1 VSGVERVTPLWLSHH
16 WPEDYDRCVHVAG
29 RHLCRRCIVLYP
41 IAFAVTALS
50 LAGVRLSTAAE
61 VVVLVVLP
69 LPSLIDYV
77 LEHLGLVRPS
87 ARRLVVVTVP
97 LGLALG
103 VGFGRYLESPADIWC
118 WVVGGAYSFTALL
131 AFLTMRRRPGHD
143 AA

>member
-1 VSGVERVTPLWLSHH
+1 VSRPERVTPLWLSHH
-16 WPEDYDRCVHVAG
+16 WPEDYDRCVVVAG

-50 LAGVRLSTAAE
+50 LAGLRVSTTAE
-61 VVVLVVLP
+61 VAILVLLP

-77 LEHLGLVRPS
+77 LEHLGLVQPS

-103 VGFGRYLESPADIWC
+103 VGFGRYLESPADLWC
-118 WVVGGAYSFTALL
+118 WVVAGAYSLTALL
-131 AFLTMRRRPGHD
+131 AFLTMRRRPGAD
-143 AA
+143 AP